1 MSVLAFVLSF
11 LPPLY
16 FLFVV
21 RRTLRTF
28 PALKTLSVQQSV
40 TTSALFLPA
49 IGVHF
54 LTGDYILAG
63 MQIFIA
69 AAILIVGVVAH
80 RATQSGATDDATA
93 ADPHTK

>member
-1 MSVLAFVLSF
+1 M
-11 LPPLY
+11 
-16 FLFVV
+16 
-21 RRTLRTF
+21 
-28 PALKTLSVQQSV
+28 QQSL

-54 LTGDYILAG
+54 LTDAYVLAG
-63 MQIFIA
+63 MQIFNA

-80 RATQSGATDDATA
+80 RATQAGAIDDATA